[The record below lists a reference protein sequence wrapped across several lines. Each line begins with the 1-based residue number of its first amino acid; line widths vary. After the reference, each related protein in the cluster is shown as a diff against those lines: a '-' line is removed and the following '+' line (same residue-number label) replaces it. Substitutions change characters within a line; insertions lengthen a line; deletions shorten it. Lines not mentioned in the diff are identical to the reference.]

1 MHNWNWYLRRKK
13 NNVGKNYEENM
24 AKIFIKSKI

>member
-1 MHNWNWYLRRKK
+1 MGIGILGEKK
-13 NNVGKNYEENM
+13 NNVRKNYEENM